1 MNFVQKWIEKAE
13 EDLKAARLLLN
24 SSADLNS
31 IVCFHAQQA
40 VEKSLKAFLT
50 RAGVRTGKTHDIGF
64 LLRLCEEQ
72 DEEFRNLPTEELS
85 RLSFYAVQIRYPE
98 NYYTPS
104 SEETR
109 KAIEMAEK
117 LIDFIKRKLKITN

>member
-1 MNFVQKWIEKAE
+1 VNFAQRWIEKAK
-13 EDLKAARLLLN
+13 EDIKAAKLLLD
-24 SSADLNS
+24 SSANLNS
-31 IVCFHAQQA
+31 IVCFHVQQA
-40 VEKSLKAFLT
+40 VEKALKAFLT
-50 RAGVRTGKTHDIGF
+50 KAGVRTGRTHDIGF

-104 SEETR
+104 R
-109 KAIEMAEK
+109 KEAKKAVEIAEK
-117 LIDFIKRKLKITN
+117 LISFVEKKL

>member
-1 MNFVQKWIEKAE
+1 MNFPQRWIEKAK
-13 EDLKAARLLLN
+13 EDIKAAKLLLD
-24 SSADLNS
+24 SSANLNS

-40 VEKSLKAFLT
+40 VEKALKAFLT
-50 RAGVRTGKTHDIGF
+50 KAGVRTGRTHDIGF

-104 SEETR
+104 REEAK
-109 KAIEMAEK
+109 KAVDIAEK
-117 LIDFIKRKLKITN
+117 LISFVEKKL

>member
-1 MNFVQKWIEKAE
+1 MNFPQRWIEKAK
-13 EDLKAARLLLN
+13 EDIKAAKLLLD
-24 SSADLNS
+24 SSANLNS

-40 VEKSLKAFLT
+40 VEKALKAFLT
-50 RAGVRTGKTHDIGF
+50 KAGVRTGRTHDIGF

-104 SEETR
+104 R
-109 KAIEMAEK
+109 KEAKKAVDIAEK
-117 LIDFIKRKLKITN
+117 LISFVEKKL

>member
-1 MNFVQKWIEKAE
+1 VNFPQRWIEKAK
-13 EDLKAARLLLN
+13 EDLKAAKLLLD
-24 SSADLNS
+24 SSANLNS

-40 VEKSLKAFLT
+40 VEKALKAFLT
-50 RAGVRTGKTHDIGF
+50 KAGVRTGRTHDVGF

-72 DEEFRNLPTEELS
+72 DEEFRNLPTGELS

-104 SEETR
+104 R
-109 KAIEMAEK
+109 KEAKKAVNIAEK
-117 LIDFIKRKLKITN
+117 LINFVEKRL

>member
-1 MNFVQKWIEKAE
+1 VNFAQRWIEKAK
-13 EDLKAARLLLN
+13 EDIKAAKLLLDF
-24 SSADLNS
+24 SADLNS

-40 VEKSLKAFLT
+40 VEKALKAFLT
-50 RAGVRTGKTHDIGF
+50 KAGIRTGRTHDIGF

-104 SEETR
+104 REEAK
-109 KAIEMAEK
+109 KAVDIAEELISFVEKK
-117 LIDFIKRKLKITN
+117 L

>member
-1 MNFVQKWIEKAE
+1 MNFAQRWIEKAK
-13 EDLKAARLLLN
+13 EDIKAAKLLLD
-24 SSADLNS
+24 SSANLNS

-40 VEKSLKAFLT
+40 VEKAFKAFLT
-50 RAGVRTGKTHDIGF
+50 KAGVRTGRTHDIGF

-104 SEETR
+104 REEAK
-109 KAIEMAEK
+109 KAVDIAEK
-117 LIDFIKRKLKITN
+117 LISFVEKKL